1 MIQLLDFIFYKILPE
16 LKIIMSADFAILAQG
31 RSRFHLSALEATF
44 IKASNPAL
52 CRKETIRVQ
61 LKDCG
66 LMTLCHWSFS
76 SQSRLGFFR

>member
-16 LKIIMSADFAILAQG
+16 LKIIMSADFAIHAQG

-52 CRKETIRVQ
+52 CRKEQFVYS
-61 LKDCG
+61 LKIAD
-66 LMTLCHWSFS
+66 
-76 SQSRLGFFR
+76 